1 MLKNLSAKN
10 RRHLLELLNRMF
22 QAGYVPDGWKNAIVV
37 PIPKPGKPLDEADG
51 HRPISL
57 TSCLAKAQERM
68 INSRLKWYLERNKY
82 LPKHQAGFRA
92 GYSTADHIIRLE
104 TAAKIALN
112 TGKMTAAVFLD
123 LTKAYDVA

>member
-1 MLKNLSAKN
+1 M
-10 RRHLLELLNRMF
+10 LNRMF

-57 TSCLAKAQERM
+57 TSC
-68 INSRLKWYLERNKY
+68 

-123 LTKAYDVA
+123 LTKAYDVAWINGILQGVGIS